1 MYETINKQAL
11 ALSKQFTNNMIKAQG
26 ETLKMLEKISSVQ
39 LKAVE
44 SQAAANAA
52 FAGEASKANDMDS
65 IRALWEKSA
74 DFSRESAE
82 KAYATQQNVMEILAK
97 NAETVGELARE
108 QVEAGNEAVN
118 ASAQA
123 ASKKAKK

>member
-1 MYETINKQAL
+1 MYETMNKQAL
-11 ALSKQFTNNMIKAQG
+11 ALGKQFTNNMIKAQG

-39 LKAVE
+39 MKAIE

-52 FAGEASKANDMDS
+52 FASEAAKATDIDS
-65 IRALWEKSA
+65 IRALWDKSA

-82 KAYATQQNVMEILAK
+82 KNYAVNQNVMEILAK

-108 QVEAGNEAVN
+108 QYEASNEAVTT
-118 ASAQA
+118 STQA